1 MESKKKRSIG
11 LLIRR
16 FFAGYIF
23 LIVVAGLIEDITKEE
38 FSGRSL
44 DDIFFGLLI
53 VFFLA
58 FYSRKKK
65 INQEPEEGREQ
76 PKVDTNYEDTEN
88 IEILNREQIQFD
100 NQGIEIENLE
110 TQIEDVEDEDDI
122 NTVNANPQSGYNPV
136 KDNEGIFS
144 RLFKGRNNRYG

>member
-1 MESKKKRSIG
+1 MESKKKRSSG

-16 FFAGYIF
+16 FLAGYIF
-23 LIVVAGLIEDITKEE
+23 LSVAVQFIREISKGE

-44 DDIFFGLLI
+44 DDLFFGLLI

-65 INQEPEEGREQ
+65 ANQEPEEELEQ
-76 PKVDTNYEDTEN
+76 PTVNTNYEDTEN
-88 IEILNREQIQFD
+88 IDILDKEDIQSYD
-100 NQGIEIENLE
+100 ENIEIENLE
-110 TQIEDVEDEDDI
+110 SQIDEVEIKTE
-122 NTVNANPQSGYNPV
+122 NVNQPSGYNPV

-144 RLFKGRNNRYG
+144 RLFKGRNNRYS

>member
-1 MESKKKRSIG
+1 MGPKKKRSIG

-16 FFAGYIF
+16 FLAGYILLSVVVQ
-23 LIVVAGLIEDITKEE
+23 LIKDISEGE
-38 FSGRSL
+38 FSNRSL
-44 DDIFFGLLI
+44 DDLFFGLLI

-65 INQEPEEGREQ
+65 IDQEPEEELEQ
-76 PKVDTNYEDTEN
+76 PTINTNYEDTEN
-88 IEILNREQIQFD
+88 IDILDQEDIQSYNED
-100 NQGIEIENLE
+100 IEIENLV
-110 TQIEDVEDEDDI
+110 TQNDEVDIKTEDV
-122 NTVNANPQSGYNPV
+122 NQPSGYNPV

>member
-1 MESKKKRSIG
+1 MESKKKRSTG

-16 FFAGYIF
+16 FIAGYIF
-23 LIVVAGLIEDITKEE
+23 LSVVVQFIGEISKGE

-44 DDIFFGLLI
+44 DDLFFGLLI

-65 INQEPEEGREQ
+65 ANQEPEEELEQ
-76 PKVDTNYEDTEN
+76 PTVNTNYEDTEN
-88 IEILNREQIQFD
+88 IDILDKEDIQSYD
-100 NQGIEIENLE
+100 ENIEIDNLE
-110 TQIEDVEDEDDI
+110 SQIDEVEIKTE
-122 NTVNANPQSGYNPV
+122 NVNQPSGYNPV

>member
-1 MESKKKRSIG
+1 MEPKKKRSIG

-16 FFAGYIF
+16 FLAGYIF
-23 LIVVAGLIEDITKEE
+23 LSVVVQFIGEISEGE

-44 DDIFFGLLI
+44 DDLFFGLLI

-65 INQEPEEGREQ
+65 VDQEPEEELEQ
-76 PKVDTNYEDTEN
+76 PTINTNYEDTEN
-88 IEILNREQIQFD
+88 IDILDQEDIQSYNED
-100 NQGIEIENLE
+100 IEIENLE
-110 TQIEDVEDEDDI
+110 TQNDEVDIKTEDV
-122 NTVNANPQSGYNPV
+122 NQPSGYNPV

>member
-1 MESKKKRSIG
+1 MESKKKRSTG

-16 FFAGYIF
+16 FLAGYIF
-23 LIVVAGLIEDITKEE
+23 LSVVVQFIGEISKGE

-44 DDIFFGLLI
+44 DDLFFGLLI

-65 INQEPEEGREQ
+65 VNQEPEDELEQ
-76 PKVDTNYEDTEN
+76 PTVNTNYEDTED
-88 IEILNREQIQFD
+88 IDILDQEGIQSYD
-100 NQGIEIENLE
+100 EDIVTENLE
-110 TQIEDVEDEDDI
+110 TQIDEVEIKNEDI
-122 NTVNANPQSGYNPV
+122 NPPSGYNPV

>member
-1 MESKKKRSIG
+1 MEPKKKRSIA

-16 FFAGYIF
+16 FLAGYIF
-23 LIVVAGLIEDITKEE
+23 LSVVVQLIGEISEGE

-44 DDIFFGLLI
+44 DDLAFGLLI

-65 INQEPEEGREQ
+65 VNKEPEEDLEQ
-76 PKVDTNYEDTEN
+76 PTVSTNYEDTED
-88 IEILNREQIQFD
+88 IDILDQEDTQSD
-100 NQGIEIENLE
+100 DDDIEIENLE
-110 TQIEDVEDEDDI
+110 TQIDEDEIKTEDVK
-122 NTVNANPQSGYNPV
+122 PPSGYNPV

-144 RLFKGRNNRYG
+144 KLFKGRNNRYG

>member
-1 MESKKKRSIG
+1 MDSKKKRSTG

-16 FFAGYIF
+16 FLAGYIF
-23 LIVVAGLIEDITKEE
+23 LSVVVQLIGEISKGE

-44 DDIFFGLLI
+44 DDLFFGLLI

-65 INQEPEEGREQ
+65 VNQEPGEEIEQ
-76 PKVDTNYEDTEN
+76 STVNTDYEDIEN
-88 IEILNREQIQFD
+88 IDLLDQENILSDDED
-100 NQGIEIENLE
+100 IEIENLE
-110 TQIEDVEDEDDI
+110 TQIDEVEIKTEDV
-122 NTVNANPQSGYNPV
+122 NPPSGYNPV

>member
-1 MESKKKRSIG
+1 MESKKKRSTG

-16 FFAGYIF
+16 FLAGYIF
-23 LIVVAGLIEDITKEE
+23 LSVVVQLIVEISEGE

-44 DDIFFGLLI
+44 DDLFFGLLI

-65 INQEPEEGREQ
+65 VNQEPEGELKKPTVNTE
-76 PKVDTNYEDTEN
+76 YEDTEN
-88 IEILNREQIQFD
+88 IDILDQENIQSD
-100 NQGIEIENLE
+100 DENIEFENLE
-110 TQIEDVEDEDDI
+110 TQIDEVDIKTEDV
-122 NTVNANPQSGYNPV
+122 NPPSGYNPV

>member
-1 MESKKKRSIG
+1 MGPKKKRSIG

-16 FFAGYIF
+16 FLAGYILLSVVVQ
-23 LIVVAGLIEDITKEE
+23 LIKDISEGE
-38 FSGRSL
+38 FSNRSL
-44 DDIFFGLLI
+44 DDLFFGLLI

-65 INQEPEEGREQ
+65 VDQEPEEELEQ
-76 PKVDTNYEDTEN
+76 PTINTNYEDTEN
-88 IEILNREQIQFD
+88 IDILDQEDIQSYNED
-100 NQGIEIENLE
+100 IEIENLE
-110 TQIEDVEDEDDI
+110 TQNDEVDIKTEDV
-122 NTVNANPQSGYNPV
+122 NQPSGYNPV

>member
-1 MESKKKRSIG
+1 MESKKKRSTG

-16 FFAGYIF
+16 FLAGYIF
-23 LIVVAGLIEDITKEE
+23 LSVVVQFIGEISKGE

-44 DDIFFGLLI
+44 DDLFFGLLI

-65 INQEPEEGREQ
+65 VNQEPEDELEQ
-76 PKVDTNYEDTEN
+76 PTVNTNYEDTED
-88 IEILNREQIQFD
+88 IDILDQEDTQSYDDVID
-100 NQGIEIENLE
+100 IENLE
-110 TQIEDVEDEDDI
+110 TQIDEVEIKTKDV
-122 NTVNANPQSGYNPV
+122 NPPSGYNPV

>member
-1 MESKKKRSIG
+1 MEPKKKRSIG

-16 FFAGYIF
+16 FLAGYILLSVVVQ
-23 LIVVAGLIEDITKEE
+23 LIKDISEGE
-38 FSGRSL
+38 FSNRSL
-44 DDIFFGLLI
+44 DDLFFGLLI

-65 INQEPEEGREQ
+65 VDQEPEEELEQ
-76 PKVDTNYEDTEN
+76 PTVNTNYEDTEN
-88 IEILNREQIQFD
+88 IDILDQDDIQSND
-100 NQGIEIENLE
+100 EDIEIENLE
-110 TQIEDVEDEDDI
+110 TQIDEVEIKTEDG
-122 NTVNANPQSGYNPV
+122 NPPSGYNPV

>member
-1 MESKKKRSIG
+1 MESKKKRSTG

-16 FFAGYIF
+16 FLAGYIF
-23 LIVVAGLIEDITKEE
+23 LSIVVQFIGEISKGE

-44 DDIFFGLLI
+44 DDLFFGLLI

-65 INQEPEEGREQ
+65 VNQEPKEDLEQ
-76 PKVDTNYEDTEN
+76 PTVSRNYEDTEN
-88 IEILNREQIQFD
+88 IDILVQENTQSYD
-100 NQGIEIENLE
+100 DDIEIENLE
-110 TQIEDVEDEDDI
+110 TQNDEVDIKTEDV
-122 NTVNANPQSGYNPV
+122 NQPSGYNPV

>member
-1 MESKKKRSIG
+1 MESKKKRSTG

-16 FFAGYIF
+16 FLAGYIF
-23 LIVVAGLIEDITKEE
+23 LSVVVQLIVEISKGE

-44 DDIFFGLLI
+44 DDLFFGLLI

-65 INQEPEEGREQ
+65 VNQETGEELGQ
-76 PKVDTNYEDTEN
+76 PTVNTNYEDTEN
-88 IEILNREQIQFD
+88 IDILDQEDTQSYD
-100 NQGIEIENLE
+100 DDIEIENLE
-110 TQIEDVEDEDDI
+110 TQIDEVEIKTEDV
-122 NTVNANPQSGYNPV
+122 NLPSGYNPV
-136 KDNEGIFS
+136 KDSEGIFS

>member
-1 MESKKKRSIG
+1 MESKKKRSVG

-16 FFAGYIF
+16 FLAGYIF
-23 LIVVAGLIEDITKEE
+23 LSVVVQFIGEISKGE

-44 DDIFFGLLI
+44 DDLFFGLLI

-65 INQEPEEGREQ
+65 VNQEPGEELEQ
-76 PKVDTNYEDTEN
+76 PTVNTNFEDTEN
-88 IEILNREQIQFD
+88 IDILDQEDIQSYD
-100 NQGIEIENLE
+100 EDIQIENLQ
-110 TQIEDVEDEDDI
+110 TQIDEVEIKNEDI
-122 NTVNANPQSGYNPV
+122 NPPSGYNPV

>member
-1 MESKKKRSIG
+1 MESKKKRSTG

-16 FFAGYIF
+16 FLAGYIF
-23 LIVVAGLIEDITKEE
+23 LSVVVQLIVEISEGE

-44 DDIFFGLLI
+44 DDVFFGLLI

-65 INQEPEEGREQ
+65 VNQEPEEELDNLT
-76 PKVDTNYEDTEN
+76 VNTEYEDTEN
-88 IEILNREQIQFD
+88 IDILDQENIQSD
-100 NQGIEIENLE
+100 DENIEFENLE
-110 TQIEDVEDEDDI
+110 TQIDKVDIKTGDV
-122 NTVNANPQSGYNPV
+122 NPPSGYNPV

>member
-1 MESKKKRSIG
+1 MEPKKKRSVG

-16 FFAGYIF
+16 FLAGYIF
-23 LIVVAGLIEDITKEE
+23 LSVVVQFIGEISKGE

-44 DDIFFGLLI
+44 DDLFFGLLI

-65 INQEPEEGREQ
+65 ANQETEEELEQ
-76 PKVDTNYEDTEN
+76 PAVNTNYEDTEN
-88 IEILNREQIQFD
+88 IDISDKEDIQSYD
-100 NQGIEIENLE
+100 ENIEIENLE
-110 TQIEDVEDEDDI
+110 SQTDEVEI
-122 NTVNANPQSGYNPV
+122 KTKNVNQPSGYNPV

>member
-1 MESKKKRSIG
+1 MESKKKKSTG

-16 FFAGYIF
+16 FLAGYIF
-23 LIVVAGLIEDITKEE
+23 LSVVVQLIVEISEGE

-44 DDIFFGLLI
+44 DDLFFGLLI

-65 INQEPEEGREQ
+65 VNQEPEGELEQ
-76 PKVDTNYEDTEN
+76 PTVNTNYEDTEN
-88 IEILNREQIQFD
+88 IDIFDQENIQSGD
-100 NQGIEIENLE
+100 ENIEFENLE
-110 TQIEDVEDEDDI
+110 TQIDEVEIKTEDV
-122 NTVNANPQSGYNPV
+122 NPPSGYNPV

>member
-1 MESKKKRSIG
+1 MESKKKRSVG

-16 FFAGYIF
+16 FLAGYIF
-23 LIVVAGLIEDITKEE
+23 LSVVVQLIGEILEGE
-38 FSGRSL
+38 FSAQSL
-44 DDIFFGLLI
+44 DDLAFGLLI

-65 INQEPEEGREQ
+65 VDQEPKEDLEQ
-76 PKVDTNYEDTEN
+76 PTVSTNYEDTEN
-88 IEILNREQIQFD
+88 IDILDQEDIQSYD
-100 NQGIEIENLE
+100 ENIEIENLE
-110 TQIEDVEDEDDI
+110 NQIDEVEIKTED
-122 NTVNANPQSGYNPV
+122 ANPPSGYNPV

>member
-1 MESKKKRSIG
+1 MESKKKRSVG

-16 FFAGYIF
+16 FLAGYIF
-23 LIVVAGLIEDITKEE
+23 LRVVVQLIGEISEGE
-38 FSGRSL
+38 FSGQSL
-44 DDIFFGLLI
+44 DDLFFGLLI

-65 INQEPEEGREQ
+65 VDQEPKEDLEQ
-76 PKVDTNYEDTEN
+76 PTVSTNYEDTEN
-88 IEILNREQIQFD
+88 IDILDQEDIQSYD
-100 NQGIEIENLE
+100 ENIEIENLQN
-110 TQIEDVEDEDDI
+110 QIDEVEIKTEDV
-122 NTVNANPQSGYNPV
+122 NPPSGYNPV

>member
-1 MESKKKRSIG
+1 MESKKKRSTG

-16 FFAGYIF
+16 FLAGYIF
-23 LIVVAGLIEDITKEE
+23 LSVVVQLIVEISKGE

-44 DDIFFGLLI
+44 DDLFFGLLI
-53 VFFLA
+53 VFFLG

-65 INQEPEEGREQ
+65 VKQETEEEIEL
-76 PKVDTNYEDTEN
+76 PTVNTDYEDTKNIDLLDQEN
-88 IEILNREQIQFD
+88 IQID
-100 NQGIEIENLE
+100 DEDIEIENLE
-110 TQIEDVEDEDDI
+110 TQIDEVEIKTEDV
-122 NTVNANPQSGYNPV
+122 NPPSGYNPV

>member
-1 MESKKKRSIG
+1 MESKKKRSVG

-16 FFAGYIF
+16 FLAGYIF
-23 LIVVAGLIEDITKEE
+23 LSIVVQFIGEISKGE

-44 DDIFFGLLI
+44 DDLFFGLLI

-65 INQEPEEGREQ
+65 VNQEPGEDLKK
-76 PKVDTNYEDTEN
+76 PTINTNYEDTED
-88 IEILNREQIQFD
+88 IDILDQEDTQSYD
-100 NQGIEIENLE
+100 DDIEIENLE
-110 TQIEDVEDEDDI
+110 TQIDEVEIKTEDV
-122 NTVNANPQSGYNPV
+122 NPPSGYNPV
-136 KDNEGIFS
+136 KHNEGIFS